1 MALSF
6 LFGGNTGE
14 TPQSIRQKRDLARA
28 ILGASNSPKNVGEG
42 LNALGDGLVAG
53 VLNRRADTAEAQ
65 GTKTADALFNSI
77 IGGGT
82 GSTSTP
88 ASSIPMTGAA
98 SEVQAGSP
106 AVAVGNSEIA
116 DYIRQSASARGI
128 DPDIA
133 LRVARSEGGFSN
145 PTQQSNVVKNGVRET
160 SYGPFQLRIG
170 GGLGDAALKAGVDP
184 RDPNQWKKGVDFALD
199 QAAQGGWGPWYGA
212 RNQGIVGMAG
222 IGRRPQLPTQ
232 QVASLDPSAG
242 MPQPAA
248 AQEMQ
253 SSSPTPG
260 NIPVPTARPSAPAAA
275 PAPTQVAQAQPA
287 QAPQAAPQRMQINP
301 LYLQA
306 LNNPWLS
313 EGQRASIKM
322 LIEQD
327 LQAQQQAQDESTW
340 LRRQQIE
347 QQNKQSDPA
356 YQLGLKKTQIELDN
370 LQKDPGEIKV
380 VNDRLVRAY
389 KDGRVEDVTPAAPN
403 NPSGQFRF
411 DTKSVEGQA
420 LNGLIDSGQL
430 TPQQAQQLAAGKQV
444 TGPNGEL
451 LFLTPQSIFGGGGQP
466 AQQNQSVE
474 LFPEQPQ
481 QDQGVNLFPEQ
492 PVQSQAPQVA
502 PGSAVPGALPL
513 TAPKSGES
521 ADAGQ
526 RAAVAKQYGLDPNSD
541 EGKRYIMTGTLPAS
555 DKGVTAGDREAVRTA
570 DDSVLAGQSALTLL
584 TKAKELSAKS
594 YEGAGASQRAWL
606 MSQFGDTDANNTREY
621 DNILKEQALGQLKT
635 IFGGAPTEGE
645 RAILLEIQGSSN
657 QPIEVRNR
665 IIDRAIQ
672 LVKNKIKFNQ
682 DRAQEL
688 RSGTYYKPDTSNG
701 NNGQR
706 TIRKFN
712 PATGELE

>member
-1 MALSF
+1 
-6 LFGGNTGE
+6 
-14 TPQSIRQKRDLARA
+14 
-28 ILGASNSPKNVGEG
+28 
-42 LNALGDGLVAG
+42 
-53 VLNRRADTAEAQ
+53 
-65 GTKTADALFNSI
+65 
-77 IGGGT
+77 
-82 GSTSTP
+82 
-88 ASSIPMTGAA
+88 
-98 SEVQAGSP
+98 
-106 AVAVGNSEIA
+106 
-116 DYIRQSASARGI
+116 
-128 DPDIA
+128 
-133 LRVARSEGGFSN
+133 
-145 PTQQSNVVKNGVRET
+145 
-160 SYGPFQLRIG
+160 
-170 GGLGDAALKAGVDP
+170 
-184 RDPNQWKKGVDFALD
+184 
-199 QAAQGGWGPWYGA
+199 
-212 RNQGIVGMAG
+212 
-222 IGRRPQLPTQ
+222 
-232 QVASLDPSAG
+232 
-242 MPQPAA
+242 
-248 AQEMQ
+248 
-253 SSSPTPG
+253 
-260 NIPVPTARPSAPAAA
+260 
-275 PAPTQVAQAQPA
+275 
-287 QAPQAAPQRMQINP
+287 
-301 LYLQA
+301 
-306 LNNPWLS
+306 
-313 EGQRASIKM
+313 
-322 LIEQD
+322 
-327 LQAQQQAQDESTW
+327 
-340 LRRQQIE
+340 
-347 QQNKQSDPA
+347 
-356 YQLGLKKTQIELDN
+356 
-370 LQKDPGEIKV
+370 
-380 VNDRLVRAY
+380 
-389 KDGRVEDVTPAAPN
+389 VTPTAPN

-420 LNGLIDSGQL
+420 LNGLIESGQL
-430 TPQQAQQLAAGKQV
+430 TTQQALQLAAGKQV

-451 LFLTPQSIFGGGGQP
+451 LFLTPQSIFGGGQ
-466 AQQNQSVE
+466 QQNQSVE

-492 PVQSQAPQVA
+492 PAQSQTPQVA

-521 ADAGQ
+521 VEAGQ

-701 NNGQR
+701 SNGQR